1 MGVGGGE
8 RRGGEGEGGGE
19 RRRWGVGKEGG
30 WEEEEGGG
38 GGEVVRG
45 EGERCGRSPLE
56 EGGRGEGE
64 GRGGGTGRGGD
75 GGWRGPWTSSRA
87 GPDDV
92 CAQRR
97 PRSTRLLCGRDS
109 GRGRTWARQTQ
120 DSMHAA
126 AEDRRS
132 GHGIA
137 TEVASG
143 SSHRALGRRCARVV
157 VAGVGDGQ
165 VKLRS
170 PPRQCPCMRRLAP
183 PTRTTHGSA
192 RVAWVARPLAGGGRE
207 HCGRGDRDMRMSAQW
222 RGPPRAS
229 SPRPSGSTPPR
240 ACSARLA
247 ARPPR
252 GSPDS

>member
-1 MGVGGGE
+1 MRE
-8 RRGGEGEGGGE
+8 RE
-19 RRRWGVGKEGG
+19 
-30 WEEEEGGG
+30 
-38 GGEVVRG
+38 
-45 EGERCGRSPLE
+45 E
-56 EGGRGEGE
+56 EGGRGE
-64 GRGGGTGRGGD
+64 GGD

-252 GSPDS
+252 GSPVPEGRRRGARATCAAKRQPRHMGRAPRAPLCSFLRRARTLAGT